1 MAEALPAVALSD
13 EESDE
18 CSVCVAVHVR
28 PLIDSE
34 LLEGCE
40 ALLNTTPQQPQVV
53 TGAHSFTYDHV
64 FGVDSTPPE
73 QLYGH
78 CVEPLV
84 SGLFK
89 GYNATVFAYGQTG
102 SGKTYTMG
110 SAFTPGGN
118 TQGVIPKVMD
128 SIFQRITSSKDAEY
142 TVRVGFVEIHKEDIK
157 DLLVVNGSQQSVH
170 IREVLGG
177 GVCLAGATEKEV
189 PSKAEMAALLEQ
201 GTLLRAT
208 ATTGMNK
215 RSSRSHAIFTITVE
229 QRRQLPAAQARQTAE
244 SEEDNDENEAN
255 SQGSGDEEEVVD
267 DYLCAK
273 MHLVDL
279 AGSERVK
286 RTKAEG
292 QRLQEGININ
302 KGLLALGNVI
312 CALSE
317 NKPHVPYR
325 DSKLTRMLQD
335 SLGGNSRTCMIA
347 CVSPADINYEE
358 TLNTL
363 RYANRA
369 RNIRNKPVVNRDPN
383 AAQIS
388 QLRQQLSAARAEIGS
403 LKRRLTGKDDGQ
415 LQWDSTQPP
424 GSDSIMALALDE
436 LQQHNSVLDL
446 QNAGL
451 RVELDAVR
459 QELVDTG
466 EQLITAQA
474 QRDRNAMKLEQL
486 AQQPG
491 STTGDGEDEEQGLT
505 VLTGHLSRIAA
516 LEKEV
521 RRLKQVNR
529 ASGAFMM
536 SQRRQSMSMQI
547 PGSPLPPVLSA
558 SGRLASGVLD
568 TFSSLASD
576 ENRDVG
582 VEVELAEDEE
592 FAAEE
597 HAHRVEQQRFQSE
610 MDKLQHALEAKEAQM
625 QRVVNGTGQV
635 SALKQHYDRV
645 LMDLAGERDMLQA
658 DRTRLLQKLQSLR
671 QSSDQDRSKLEKR
684 FKERLK
690 EMDVKMKDLHRKEKQ
705 FCQLER
711 LKARSEETCARLNGD
726 ILAIK
731 QQKVSLM
738 RQMEKSTRDFAD
750 WRKEREK
757 EVMQL
762 RRQGRKTAA
771 QVQRLEALHAKQQ
784 AVLRRKTEEAEAAR
798 KRLHEMIEVHRGRED
813 SKAKAQST
821 AKANSLV
828 ECQPNTGA
836 PLLRDEKARRDW
848 VERELDICCQSFDL
862 QRVLEGEK
870 ALRSEATRQLKEV
883 EKKLVSLRSPAVA
896 LSSPM
901 PAPPG
906 SERNLEADKALLQDQ
921 IKAHSAQ
928 ILLTQQQL
936 MKAKSDEENKG
947 GGAADARRWNGLRNV
962 VESRALLKTA
972 FRTASTLK
980 AQVYETQTELTEARE
995 ELELMKLKLEVADQE
1010 AQAAKRQAAEAT
1022 AATAALLQAHDS
1034 PGLLSPENRRSLSRE
1049 DIDVETLMQE
1059 IKQWGPQD
1067 QDQAPHVQ
1075 DQAPQVQDQAPQ
1087 KDATM
1092 NESESQ
1098 SPSRLS
1104 LDRTDQ
1110 PSSSSV
1116 QMDTPD
1122 HSQNE
1127 EEEEASSSSD
1137 KSEVESM
1144 ADAVMGEEA
1153 DGDETEEVDEEDG
1166 LKGDTVW
1173 EPDHATPWRH
1183 RRSRR
1188 NTSQLTARQPSRT
1201 LLERDSARAQS
1212 EEPGPSSAALEG
1224 PVLMAIN
1231 VERTQQGLDTAHK
1244 LTVQLLKAHL
1254 KGKVIGG
1261 QEWKAGNKKREDL
1274 MYDYR
1279 DYMGI
1284 SKTSSSVTDRT
1295 NSATVPS
1302 ITLPGLA
1309 SPQPKEDVPSTP
1321 RSSPWR
1327 ENPAFLPPG
1336 TSKPGTDPSATSQA
1350 AAPLQ
1355 RSAVSADLSDRLASM
1370 SVVGNG
1376 FQRVREASGEAT
1388 DSSISGQGDE
1398 GSSPGGGRMFVTGRA
1413 NALGRLKDR
1422 QQQLPRKTAD
1432 EDGVS
1437 KGTPAA
1443 KYYLQVPVKQ

>member
-1 MAEALPAVALSD
+1 
-13 EESDE
+13 
-18 CSVCVAVHVR
+18 
-28 PLIDSE
+28 
-34 LLEGCE
+34 
-40 ALLNTTPQQPQVV
+40 
-53 TGAHSFTYDHV
+53 
-64 FGVDSTPPE
+64 
-73 QLYGH
+73 
-78 CVEPLV
+78 
-84 SGLFK
+84 
-89 GYNATVFAYGQTG
+89 
-102 SGKTYTMG
+102 MG

-128 SIFQRITSSKDAEY
+128 SIFERINCSKDAEY
-142 TVRVGFVEIHKEDIK
+142 TVRVGFVEIHKEDIR

-189 PSKAEMAALLEQ
+189 PSKAEMAAILEQ

-229 QRRQLPAAQARQTAE
+229 QRRQLPAAPARQTAD
-244 SEEDNDENEAN
+244 SDEDNDEHETT
-255 SQGSGDEEEVVD
+255 SQASGDEEIID

-317 NKPHVPYR
+317 SKPHVPYR

-388 QLRQQLSAARAEIGS
+388 QFRQQLSAARAEIGS
-403 LKRRLTGKDDGQ
+403 LKRRLNGKDDTH
-415 LQWDSTQPP
+415 LAWDSTQAS
-424 GSDSIMALALDE
+424 GSDTIMALALEE
-436 LQQHNSVLDL
+436 LQQQNSVLDL
-446 QNAGL
+446 QNASL
-451 RVELDAVR
+451 RVELDDVK
-459 QELVDTG
+459 QELVDTS
-466 EQLITAQA
+466 EQLIRTQA
-474 QRDRNAMKLEQL
+474 QRDRNALKLEQHAQKQGTDVNSNQEADDEGEMGVL
-486 AQQPG
+486 A
-491 STTGDGEDEEQGLT
+491 
-505 VLTGHLSRIAA
+505 GHLNRIAA

-521 RRLKQVNR
+521 KRLKQVNR
-529 ASGAFMM
+529 ASGAFMV
-536 SQRRQSMSMQI
+536 SHRRNSMLMPAAS
-547 PGSPLPPVLSA
+547 LPSALSS
-558 SGRLASGVLD
+558 SGHLPNGVMD
-568 TFSSLASD
+568 TFSNLASD
-576 ENRDVG
+576 ENREAG
-582 VEVELAEDEE
+582 VETELAEDEE

-610 MDKLQHALEAKEAQM
+610 MNKLQHALEAKEAQM
-625 QRVVNGTGQV
+625 QRVVSGTGQV

-645 LMDLAGERDMLQA
+645 LTDLSGERDLLQA

-671 QSSDQDRSKLEKR
+671 QSSDQDRTKLEKR
-684 FKERLK
+684 FKDRLK

-711 LKARSEETCARLNGD
+711 LKARSEETCARLNSD
-726 ILAIK
+726 ILSIK

-798 KRLHEMIEVHRGRED
+798 KRLHEMIEVHKGRED
-813 SKAKAQST
+813 KQAKAQAT
-821 AKANSLV
+821 ARANSLV

-906 SERNLEADKALLQDQ
+906 SERTLEADKARLQEQ

-936 MKAKSDEENKG
+936 MKAKCDEENKG

-980 AQVYETQTELTEARE
+980 AQVYETQTELMEARE
-995 ELELMKLKLEVADQE
+995 ELELLRLKLDVADQE
-1010 AQAAKRQAAEAT
+1010 AQAAKRQAAEAA

-1034 PGLLSPENRRSLSRE
+1034 PGLPSPVNRRSLSRE

-1067 QDQAPHVQ
+1067 QAAPPADRSLDDEPDSQTPRRVRPPKEEQPVTSPSASLTPNQAGVIQ
-1075 DQAPQVQDQAPQ
+1075 
-1087 KDATM
+1087 
-1092 NESESQ
+1092 EQ
-1098 SPSRLS
+1098 SPSS
-1104 LDRTDQ
+1104 QDKSAQ
-1110 PSSSSV
+1110 SV
-1116 QMDTPD
+1116 TESDIG
-1122 HSQNE
+1122 E
-1127 EEEEASSSSD
+1127 EEE
-1137 KSEVESM
+1137 
-1144 ADAVMGEEA
+1144 
-1153 DGDETEEVDEEDG
+1153 DEQEMEEVDEEDG
-1166 LKGDTVW
+1166 LNGDTAW
-1173 EPDHATPWRH
+1173 DPDHATPWRP

-1188 NTSQLTARQPSRT
+1188 NTSQLTARQPSRM
-1201 LLERDSARAQS
+1201 LLDKDAARAQS

-1231 VERTQQGLDTAHK
+1231 VERRQQGLDVAHK

-1254 KGKVIGG
+1254 RGKMIGG
-1261 QEWKAGNKKREDL
+1261 QEWKAGNKKKEDL

-1279 DYMGI
+1279 DYMGLV
-1284 SKTSSSVTDRT
+1284 KSSTANCS
-1295 NSATVPS
+1295 SAAVPS
-1302 ITLPGLA
+1302 ISLAGPA
-1309 SPQPKEDVPSTP
+1309 SPQSKEDPPTTP

-1336 TSKPGTDPSATSQA
+1336 GAKPSSADAGAPAQRATHSQ
-1350 AAPLQ
+1350 P
-1355 RSAVSADLSDRLASM
+1355 RSTVSADLSERLAGM
-1370 SVVGNG
+1370 SVVGSG
-1376 FQRVREASGEAT
+1376 LHRVRENTGGAI
-1388 DSSISGQGDE
+1388 DSTGSGQADE
-1398 GSSPGGGRMFVTGRA
+1398 GMGQASAGAANATGRA

-1422 QQQLPRKTAD
+1422 QQQAGRKTGE
-1432 EDGVS
+1432 EDSSG
-1437 KGTPAA
+1437 KGATPANF
-1443 KYYLQVPVKQ
+1443 YLQVPGQN